1 MELTIAILG
10 SSVLATLISGIFQ
23 AVNNR
28 KSKVGKL
35 ENGMSLLRTE
45 RSYRS
50 KGRYQRQITISS
62 WRSMRLTSL

>member
-23 AVNNR
+23 VVNNR

-35 ENGMSLLRTE
+35 EKRNESF
-45 RSYRS
+45 
-50 KGRYQRQITISS
+50 
-62 WRSMRLTSL
+62 TSLGNHRGR